1 MSERTPT
8 PPPQAGSTK
17 LVIIAL
23 VIAVVVVLLTNIY
36 IEAIRRQVNE
46 SAFEVYV
53 LTRNVQPG
61 DTLQARDIQ
70 AQLVPERFKDS
81 FDRLQVIGKDE
92 MALHVS
98 QRDTIMRPSR
108 TGDLVRH
115 TLFRTPGLDDRAT
128 EVESGKRLIALPVNS
143 ASLPGV
149 LQQGMY
155 VDIEAPFFT
164 GGSQP
169 EVLTIMERVQ
179 IIALGTHSYSEYDTD
194 APSKGPTRSYRTITI
209 EVSPQEATDLAMI
222 LQLASGPFHLWI
234 RNPQDT
240 ARPKL
245 QKEGINPK
253 VLELVD
259 RATGRE
265 IIRRALP

>member
-23 VIAVVVVLLTNIY
+23 VIALVVVVLTNIY
-36 IEAIRRQVNE
+36 IETVRRQVNE
-46 SAFEVYV
+46 TAFEVYV

-61 DTLQARDIQ
+61 DTLQQRDIQ
-70 AQLVPERFKDS
+70 AQLVPQRFKDS
-81 FDRLQVIGKDE
+81 FDRLQVVDRQA
-92 MALHVS
+92 MSLHVD
-98 QRDTIMRPSR
+98 QRDTIQRPAR
-108 TGDLVRH
+108 TGDLVRSQ
-115 TLFRTPGLDDRAT
+115 LFRTPGLDDRAL

-179 IIALGTHSYSEYDTD
+179 IIALGTHSFSEFDTD
-194 APSKGPTRSYRTITI
+194 APSRSSSRSYRTITI
-209 EVSPQEATDLAMI
+209 EVTPQEATDLAMI

-234 RNPQDT
+234 RNPNDT

-245 QKEGINPK
+245 SKDGINAR

-259 RATGRE
+259 RATGRPV
-265 IIRRALP
+265 RRALP